1 MPAMLSDFHFLRP
14 WYLSALLPCALLTLW
29 FARRH
34 RRPPVWGELID
45 PALLPHLLLP
55 AGAGH
60 SKVLPMLLFSGWAL
74 GVVALA
80 GPAWERLPEPVER
93 SNDAL
98 IIALELDA
106 SMRATDL
113 APSRLQR
120 ARHKIADI
128 LATRHE
134 GLTALIVYAGDAHV
148 VTPLSDDVNTLTAML
163 AALDPAIMPEPG
175 NDPHTAAELAA
186 RLLHGAGLN
195 EGRMLFVADAF
206 PRSAQATV
214 AHTLAGAGLSFS
226 LLAVGTAQ
234 GAPVPLPDG
243 GFLRDADGGI
253 RVPGVD
259 LATMRDAATAARGR
273 FAQLGVDDSDIRY
286 LLPAEASVQARTS
299 GDTNRRF
306 DHWQDRTP
314 WLALALLPLAAL
326 AFRRGW
332 LLAVTLVALLP
343 TPHAEA
349 LEWRDLWLRKDQQGA
364 QALAAGDAEHAAGL
378 FRSPA
383 WHATAQYQAGDYAGA
398 ARGWSEQDNAAA
410 HYNRGNA
417 LARAGQLDEAIAAYD
432 AALALEPQFADA
444 ATNRSLV
451 EELARQRNAN
461 TQTGSNDR
469 NGSQA
474 DSQDQAAGAPQADT
488 AQAQS
493 APKPGSSGGSD
504 STRQSGTDA
513 KADSATEP
521 GTATDGSSAAGSSAE
536 AGANSDAGADSAAAQ
551 QRQEHDAAGAG
562 DESDQQTRNVQP
574 HTPAPAEGSAAPT
587 HAAEDAKSA
596 GDAASIAAGRSADSE
611 DDQAM
616 EHWLRRIPDDPG
628 ELLRRKFEYENRLR
642 KDEPRGSRW

>member
-1 MPAMLSDFHFLRP
+1 MHALLTDFHFLRP
-14 WYLSALLPCALLTLW
+14 WWLLALLPCALLTLW
-29 FARRH
+29 LARRH

-45 PALLPHLLLP
+45 PMLLPHLLLP
-55 AGAGH
+55 SDAKR
-60 SKVLPMLLFSGWAL
+60 SKALPMLLFGGWTL
-74 GVVALA
+74 GVLALA

-128 LATRHE
+128 LAARHD

-148 VTPLSDDVNTLTAML
+148 VTPLSDDVNTLAAML

-175 NDPHTAAELAA
+175 NDPRTAAELAA
-186 RLLHGAGLN
+186 QLLHGAGLN
-195 EGRMLFVADAF
+195 EGRVLFVADAF

-214 AHTLAGAGLSFS
+214 AHTLAGARLGFS

-243 GFLRDADGGI
+243 GFLRDPDGGI

-259 LATMRDAATAARGR
+259 LATMRDAAATARGR

-286 LLPAEASVQARTS
+286 LLPAEAAVPARTS
-299 GDTNRRF
+299 ADTNRRF
-306 DHWQDRTP
+306 DQWQDRAP

-332 LLAVTLVALLP
+332 LLALTLAALLP
-343 TPHAEA
+343 APHADA

-364 QALAAGDAEHAAGL
+364 QALAAGEAERAAGL

-383 WHATAQYQAGDYAGA
+383 WRGAAQYRSGDYAGA
-398 ARGWSEQDNAAA
+398 ARSWSQQDDATA

-417 LARAGQLDEAIAAYD
+417 LARAGRLDAAIAAYD
-432 AALALEPQFADA
+432 AALARDPQLADA
-444 ATNRSLV
+444 AANRRLV

-461 TQTGSNDR
+461 PQTGGNDR
-469 NGSQA
+469 NGSPA
-474 DSQDQAAGAPQADT
+474 DSQDQAAGTPQADT
-488 AQAQS
+488 AQAPS
-493 APKPGSSGGSD
+493 APRPGSSGGSD
-504 STRQSGTDA
+504 SARPSGPDA
-513 KADSATEP
+513 RADSATHPGAGTNGSPATEP
-521 GTATDGSSAAGSSAE
+521 SAAT
-536 AGANSDAGADSAAAQ
+536 GADSAAVQ
-551 QRQEHDAAGAG
+551 QLQEHDAAGAG
-562 DESDQQTRNVQP
+562 DESGQTRDVQP
-574 HTPAPAEGSAAPT
+574 QAEGSAASAQSPT
-587 HAAEDAKSA
+587 HAAEDTESVS
-596 GDAASIAAGRSADSE
+596 GAASIAPDQSADSE

-628 ELLRRKFEYENRLR
+628 ELLRRKFEYENRSR
-642 KDEPRGSRW
+642 NDESGRSKW

>member
-1 MPAMLSDFHFLRP
+1 MHAMLTDFHFLRP
-14 WYLSALLPCALLTLW
+14 WWLLALLPCALLALW
-29 FARRH
+29 LARRH

-55 AGAGH
+55 SDAKR
-60 SKVLPMLLFSGWAL
+60 SKALPMLLFGGWAL
-74 GVVALA
+74 GVLALA

-98 IIALELDA
+98 IIALELDT

-128 LATRHE
+128 LTARHD
-134 GLTALIVYAGDAHV
+134 GLTALIVYARDAHV
-148 VTPLSDDVNTLTAML
+148 VTPLSDDTNTLTAML
-163 AALDPAIMPEPG
+163 AALDPAIMPESG
-175 NDPHTAAELAA
+175 NNPHTAAELAA

-195 EGRMLFVADAF
+195 EGRVLFVADAF

-214 AHTLAGAGLSFS
+214 AHTLAGAGLGFS

-243 GFLRDADGGI
+243 GFLRDSDGGI

-259 LATMRDAATAARGR
+259 LATMRDAATTARGR

-286 LLPAEASVQARTS
+286 LLPAEASAQARTS
-299 GDTNRRF
+299 ADTNRRF
-306 DHWQDRTP
+306 DHWQDRAP

-332 LLAVTLVALLP
+332 LLAFALVALLP
-343 TPHAEA
+343 APHADA

-364 QALAAGDAEHAAGL
+364 QALAAGEAERAAGL

-383 WHATAQYQAGDYAGA
+383 WRGAAQYQSGDYTGA
-398 ARGWSEQDNAAA
+398 ARSWSELDDATA

-417 LARAGQLDEAIAAYD
+417 LARAGQLDAAIAAYD
-432 AALALEPQFADA
+432 AALARDPQLADA
-444 ATNRSLV
+444 ATNRRLV
-451 EELARQRNAN
+451 EELTRQRNAN
-461 TQTGSNDR
+461 PQTGGNDR
-469 NGSQA
+469 NGSQT
-474 DSQDQAAGAPQADT
+474 DSQDQAAGTPQADS

-493 APKPGSSGGSD
+493 APRSGSSGGSD
-504 STRQSGTDA
+504 SAGQSGADA
-513 KADSATEP
+513 KTDSATE
-521 GTATDGSSAAGSSAE
+521 DGADTNGGSAAGSSA
-536 AGANSDAGADSAAAQ
+536 DAGADASAAQ
-551 QRQEHDAAGAG
+551 QRQRQDAAGAG
-562 DESDQQTRNVQP
+562 DESEQTRNVQP
-574 HTPAPAEGSAAPT
+574 HTPAPAEGSAAPAQ
-587 HAAEDAKSA
+587 AAEGADSA
-596 GDAASIAAGRSADSE
+596 GDAASSAAGQSTDSE

-628 ELLRRKFEYENRLR
+628 ELLRRKFEYENRSR
-642 KDEPRGSRW
+642 NDESGRSRW